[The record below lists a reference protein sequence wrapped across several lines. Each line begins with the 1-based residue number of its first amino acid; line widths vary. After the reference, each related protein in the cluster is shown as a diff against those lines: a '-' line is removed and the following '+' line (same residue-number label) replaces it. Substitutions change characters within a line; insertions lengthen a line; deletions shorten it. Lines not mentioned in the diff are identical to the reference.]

1 MEEGRMLRTMAVA
14 ALAVGVLWAD
24 VGHAQRREP
33 PTSPF
38 EYAAFSLGDILLRNG
53 VRAID
58 GDVGS
63 NNGTATVG
71 QNVLVVG
78 SVVGRII
85 KLRSGAKPASLFC
98 QLLQG
103 KVSNQ
108 ACQAVTLPI
117 VNTADLPPVQVIP
130 GTTPVKIPKGS
141 STSPQPPGAYGK
153 VMVRSNATLVLA
165 GGTYVVKSIQVG
177 SRGQLLCADACQIGV
192 ADTVTL
198 KPNAVLGGT
207 GGTRAQQIRVNVAKT
222 SRNTVFSAGKQT
234 TVSAL
239 VYAPGGRVELG
250 NRGNFA
256 GAFVGNVVN
265 VDKGAIVQAQSP

>member
-1 MEEGRMLRTMAVA
+1 MCCRAPSASKTCSNGCCPGGTTRSFPTCFLFQAEDGIRDFHVT
-14 ALAVGVLWAD
+14 GVQTCA
-24 VGHAQRREP
+24 
-33 PTSPF
+33 
-38 EYAAFSLGDILLRNG
+38 
-53 VRAID
+53 
-58 GDVGS
+58 
-63 NNGTATVG
+63 
-71 QNVLVVG
+71 
-78 SVVGRII
+78 
-85 KLRSGAKPASLFC
+85 
-98 QLLQG
+98 
-103 KVSNQ
+103 
-108 ACQAVTLPI
+108 LPI
-117 VNTADLPPVQVIP
+117 SPVQVIP

-234 TVSAL
+234 TVS
-239 VYAPGGRVELG
+239 
-250 NRGNFA
+250 
-256 GAFVGNVVN
+256 
-265 VDKGAIVQAQSP
+265 